1 MERVGRTPSSTRGA
15 SQGRLIHRQVAT
27 AAGPSIMSM
36 AVTAPL
42 EPQPPRCGVVASGGS
57 DRLDGD
63 SLEEAFCFQIVT
75 FSRLGMDDLALGPD
89 WRVLSS
95 LQAAAGTILFEWI
108 TALVATF
115 VHAIVA
121 APGKTDT

>member
-1 MERVGRTPSSTRGA
+1 
-15 SQGRLIHRQVAT
+15 
-27 AAGPSIMSM
+27 
-36 AVTAPL
+36 
-42 EPQPPRCGVVASGGS
+42 
-57 DRLDGD
+57 
-63 SLEEAFCFQIVT
+63 
-75 FSRLGMDDLALGPD
+75 MDDLALGPD